1 MPHGVAAAPPSTARP
16 GSVLG
21 KMLDQHVGAY
31 MRSFAVALP
40 FAILAMW
47 VLRNTLPHGF
57 LMAWAAGFLGINLVR
72 AMAARHF
79 SQTPPEKRIEHV
91 WALRAT
97 AGHGLGGATW
107 GVLGAGTIVLA
118 PGSPEYSL
126 IIFFIFTIFATF
138 QAANPSRYPPA
149 YWAWTLGAIGPT
161 LAAAVM
167 QDSEVYRSLFAL
179 GVVFVFTLWVVG
191 RRSHRMMMENLTRE
205 LERQRLMED
214 LVRQTQALDEANYAK
229 TRFLAAASHDLRQP
243 MQAVV
248 LLVESLQERIREPE
262 HKRIVE
268 SIRTSVVSMSA
279 LLNAILDV
287 SKFDAGT
294 VKVERSHFPVSQVL
308 ERLASEFA
316 LRARQKGLMF
326 RVRPSHAVVET
337 DPILLYRI
345 LANFCNNALQYTPTG
360 GILVGC
366 RRRGRG
372 IAIEVWDTGI
382 GIPEDQHREIFREFH
397 QLANPH
403 RDRGQGLGL
412 GLAIVERTAKL
423 LELPLS
429 VRSRE
434 DAGSVFSLVVP
445 RGDPRQV
452 RIAETGRA
460 EALDGC
466 NVLVIEDEAEIRSAM
481 SLLLEGWG
489 ARVIA
494 AANVA
499 DADAELANLPVAPH
513 VALVDYRLPGPDGG
527 VRVLERLRE
536 RYPGSGGIL
545 ITGDIGPEVLREAQ
559 AAGFEILHKPLRPAR
574 LRSLLGALYRRAASA
589 PPRLPKAAAS

>member
-1 MPHGVAAAPPSTARP
+1 
-16 GSVLG
+16 
-21 KMLDQHVGAY
+21 MLDQHVSAY
-31 MRSFAVALP
+31 MRAFAVATP
-40 FAILAMW
+40 FAILAVW
-47 VLRNTLPHGF
+47 VLRNTLPRGF
-57 LMAWAAGFLGINLVR
+57 LVGWVVAFLAINLVR
-72 AMAARHF
+72 SMAARKF
-79 SQTPPEKRIEHV
+79 TETVPGQRNERV

-97 AGHGLGGATW
+97 AGHGLGGSIW

-118 PGSPEYSL
+118 PASPEYSL
-126 IIFFIFTIFATF
+126 IIFFIFTIFATV

-149 YWAWTLGAIGPT
+149 YWAWVIGAVGPT
-161 LAAAVM
+161 LVAAVL

-179 GVVFVFTLWVVG
+179 GVAFIFTLWIVG
-191 RRSHRMMMENLTRE
+191 RRSHRMMLDGIAKE

-214 LVRQTQALDEANYAK
+214 LVRQTQALDEANHAK

-262 HKRIVE
+262 HKRIAE

-316 LRARQKGLMF
+316 LRARQKGLAF
-326 RVRPSHAVVET
+326 RVRASTAVVET

-366 RRRGRG
+366 RTRGRN

-382 GIPEDQHREIFREFH
+382 GIPADQHREIFREFH

-423 LELPLS
+423 LELPLA

-434 DAGSVFSLVVP
+434 DLGSVFSISVP

-452 RIAETGRA
+452 RIVEAARA

-466 NVLVIEDEAEIRSAM
+466 TVLVIEDESEIRAAM
-481 SLLLEGWG
+481 HVLLEGWG

-494 AANVA
+494 AATAA
-499 DADAELANLPVAPH
+499 DADAELAKLPVAPH
-513 VALVDYRLPGPDGG
+513 VALVDYRLPGNENG
-527 VRVLERLRE
+527 VRILERLRE
-536 RYPGSGGIL
+536 RYPDSGGIL

-559 AAGFEILHKPLRPAR
+559 AAGFEILHKPIRPAR
-574 LRSLLGALYRRAASA
+574 LRSLLGALWRRAAQ
-589 PPRLPKAAAS
+589 PRVPKAAAS